1 MSIPVSQEAAPP
13 AESGA
18 KPQSA
23 TGSLPSFSDGVRPSR
38 RESFLAWAARVG
50 LGRKMAIAL
59 AVLAVLAGTATYLTL
74 TGSSPLTASTNSL
87 LLLLNIDLVLLL
99 SLGGIVA
106 RRLVQI
112 WAERRRGSAG
122 SRLHVRLVVLFSAL
136 AATPAIIVAVFSALF
151 FNIGVE
157 SWFDQRVRTA
167 VRESLEVAEAYVQEH
182 QNVIRGEVLAMA
194 NDINRI
200 GVTLLDNPQRLNNL
214 VETQALLRS
223 LTEAVI
229 FDESGRVIARS
240 RLSFVLEFEPIP
252 PESLERARNGETVI
266 FVSDTDDRVRA
277 LTKLDGLFDSYL
289 YVGRFVDPKVIN
301 HMESTQDA
309 VRAYDTLDARRSG
322 LQITFAMIFVMVAL
336 LLLFAAVW
344 VGLALA
350 NQLAKPISALINA
363 AERVR
368 AGDLTAHVDEGA
380 PNDELGSLSRAFN
393 RMTDQLSAQRSEL
406 VEANRQVDTRRR
418 FIEAVLSGVS
428 AGVVGLDGQAR
439 INFPNRSAV
448 RLLGSDL
455 YSMIGRPL
463 TETLPEME
471 PLLEAARRRPN
482 RVHEEQIDL
491 VREGRPRTLMVRI
504 AAEAADGK
512 LSVIGGY
519 VVTFDDITE
528 MLAAQ
533 RKATWSDVARRLAHE
548 IKNPLTPIQLSA
560 ERLRRKYLA
569 EIKSDPDVFGMC
581 IDTIIR
587 QVDSIG
593 GMIDEFSSFARM
605 PSPELK
611 DCDLAEI
618 LRQTLFLQHNANPA
632 IRYLDDVPSEPL
644 MIMCDGR
651 QIGQALTNL
660 LQNAADS
667 IKERLADGPGAKL
680 SANPGRGDG
689 EIQLRLIQDD
699 GRLAV
704 EVADNG
710 LGLPPDKRHRLTDPY
725 VTTKSTGTGLGLA
738 IVRKIMED
746 HGGEL
751 LLEDR
756 PEGGARVSLI
766 FKSAEIHSGVD
777 MTQSAA
783 DPAATSITREPAR
796 KIVNP

>member
-1 MSIPVSQEAAPP
+1 M
-13 AESGA
+13 
-18 KPQSA
+18 
-23 TGSLPSFSDGVRPSR
+23 T
-38 RESFLAWAARVG
+38 AWATRVG
-50 LGRKMAIAL
+50 LERKLAVAL
-59 AVLAVLAGTATYLTL
+59 AVLAVIAGTATYLTL

-99 SLGGIVA
+99 ALGSIIA
-106 RRLVQI
+106 RRIVEI

-136 AATPAIIVAVFSALF
+136 AATPAIVVAVFSALF

-157 SWFDQRVRTA
+157 SWFDNRVRTA
-167 VRESLEVAEAYVQEH
+167 VRESLAVAEAYVQEH
-182 QNVIRGEVLAMA
+182 QNVIRGEILAMA
-194 NDINRI
+194 NDINRV
-200 GVTLLDNPQRLNNL
+200 GPSVYDNPQRLNSL
-214 VETQALLRS
+214 VDTQALLRS
-223 LTEAVI
+223 LSEAVI
-229 FDESGRVIARS
+229 FDETGRVLARS
-240 RLSFVLEFEPIP
+240 RLSFVLEFEPIAP
-252 PESLERARNGETVI
+252 DALDRARGGETVI
-266 FVSDTDDRVRA
+266 FVSNTDDRVRA
-277 LTKLDGLFDSYL
+277 LTRLDGLYDAYL

-301 HMESTQDA
+301 HMESTQEA
-309 VRAYDTLDARRSG
+309 ARAYETLDARRSG

-336 LLLFAAVW
+336 LLLLAAVW

-368 AGDLTAHVDEGA
+368 AGDLTAHVEEGA

-393 RMTDQLSAQRSEL
+393 RMTDQLSTQRSEL
-406 VEANRQVDTRRR
+406 IEANRQVDTRRR

-428 AGVVGLDGQAR
+428 AGVVGLDSQGR
-439 INFPNRSAV
+439 INFPNRTAV

-463 TETLPEME
+463 ADALPEVE
-471 PLLEAARRRPN
+471 ALLDAARRRPN
-482 RVHEEQIDL
+482 RLHEAQVDL
-491 VREGRPRTLMVRI
+491 VRDGRPRTLMVRI
-504 AAEAADGK
+504 VGEAGEGR
-512 LSVIGGY
+512 LTQVSGY

-569 EIKSDPDVFGMC
+569 EVQSDPDTFKMC

-587 QVDSIG
+587 QVDDIG

-605 PSPELK
+605 PAPEMK
-611 DCDLAEI
+611 ECDLLDI
-618 LRQTLFLQHNANPA
+618 LRRALFLQQSANPA
-632 IRYLDDVPSEPL
+632 IRYQDDLPAAALPFL
-644 MIMCDGR
+644 CDSR

-660 LQNAADS
+660 LLNAADS
-667 IKERLADGPGAKL
+667 VSERCAGGPAAAVAG
-680 SANPGRGDG
+680 NPGQGDG
-689 EIQLRLIQDD
+689 EIRLSLSQEE

-704 EVADNG
+704 TVEDNG

-725 VTTKSTGTGLGLA
+725 VTTKSHGTGLGLA

-751 LLEDR
+751 LIEDR

-766 FKSAEIHSGVD
+766 FKSADIHSGAE
-777 MTQSAA
+777 TAA
-783 DPAATSITREPAR
+783 LSDNGVLDSIPRQLAR
-796 KIVNP
+796 KTVRP

>member
-1 MSIPVSQEAAPP
+1 MNIPDSQEAVEPQAIPGPPTLSSEPAP
-13 AESGA
+13 S
-18 KPQSA
+18 
-23 TGSLPSFSDGVRPSR
+23 SR
-38 RESFLAWAARVG
+38 RDRFALWATRVG
-50 LGRKMAIAL
+50 LGRKLAIAL

-99 SLGGIVA
+99 SLGGIIA
-106 RRLVQI
+106 RRIVQI

-136 AATPAIIVAVFSALF
+136 AATPAIVVAVFSALF
-151 FNIGVE
+151 FNLGVE
-157 SWFDQRVRTA
+157 SWFDDRVRTA
-167 VRESLEVAEAYVQEH
+167 VRESLAVAEAYVQEH
-182 QNVIRGEVLAMA
+182 QNVIRGEILAMA
-194 NDINRI
+194 NDINRE
-200 GVTLLDNPQRLNNL
+200 GGALLDNPQRLNAL

-223 LTEAVI
+223 LTEAII
-229 FDESGRVIARS
+229 FDQSGRVIARS

-252 PESLERARNGETVI
+252 PESLERARNGEPVI

-277 LTKLDGLFDSYL
+277 LVKLDGLFDAYL

-301 HMESTQDA
+301 HMEKTQDA
-309 VRAYDTLDARRSG
+309 VQAYETLEARRGG

-336 LLLFAAVW
+336 LLLLAAVW

-393 RMTDQLSAQRSEL
+393 RMTSQLSAQRSEL

-418 FIEAVLSGVS
+418 FMEAVLSGVS
-428 AGVVGLDGQAR
+428 AGVVGLDADAN

-463 TETLPEME
+463 AEALPEIE
-471 PLLEAARRRPN
+471 PLLEAARKRPN
-482 RVHEEQIDL
+482 RLHETQIDL
-491 VREGRPRTLMVRI
+491 VRDGRFRTLLVRI
-504 AAEAADGK
+504 AAEDAEESKSDG
-512 LSVIGGY
+512 IAGY
-519 VVTFDDITE
+519 VATFDDITE
-528 MLAAQ
+528 MLSAQ

-569 EIKSDPDVFGMC
+569 EVTSDPQTFNIC

-587 QVDSIG
+587 QVDDIG

-605 PSPELK
+605 PAPVLK
-611 DCDLAEI
+611 EWDLAEVV
-618 LRQTLFLQHNANPA
+618 RQSLFLQQSANPDIVYHDEVHGA
-632 IRYLDDVPSEPL
+632 VSLL
-644 MIMCDGR
+644 CDAR
-651 QIGQALTNL
+651 QISQALTNL
-660 LQNAADS
+660 LKNAAES
-667 IKERLADGPGAKL
+667 IRERLAGNTVAAGD
-680 SANPGRGDG
+680 NPGQGNG
-689 EIQLRLIQDD
+689 EIRLALEEDET
-699 GRLAV
+699 RLAV
-704 EVADNG
+704 VVEDNG

-766 FKSAEIHSGVD
+766 FKSAEIHSSLETPSPGAESHLRD
-777 MTQSAA
+777 AA
-783 DPAATSITREPAR
+783 LTIPPQPPR
-796 KIVNP
+796 KIASHES